1 MAMRRFLRP
10 QLEVST
16 LWDPLFPLGAPSNF
30 WATLHSPVYCSL
42 WGSILWC
49 TLIPLGTLVC
59 HLDQALWGPLC
70 TLGPL
75 SALQGFFSL
84 QGLLLPRG

>member
-10 QLEVST
+10 ELELST
-16 LWDPLFPLGAPSNF
+16 LWDPLFPLGAPSNL

-49 TLIPLGTLVC
+49 ILIPLGTLVC
-59 HLDQALWGPLC
+59 HPDQALWGPLC

-84 QGLLLPRG
+84 QGPLLP